1 MWAYPWNNIR
11 AILLHSVLVIDDELP
26 TVAEQGHGSLGIL
39 LAVQATK
46 LGQGDGLD
54 GGCIKL
60 CDIITG
66 RIVLLLMKRYL
77 HLFLE
82 VSVCSCELYREFS
95 DIKWNVVG
103 LLVWVNIVLVD
114 WNVVIVFS

>member
-1 MWAYPWNNIR
+1 MLI
-11 AILLHSVLVIDDELP
+11 IDNELP

-39 LAVQATK
+39 LVVQTTK
-46 LGQGDGLD
+46 LGQRDGLD
-54 GGCIKL
+54 GGSIKL

-66 RIVLLLMKRYL
+66 KITLLLIECYL

-82 VSVCSCELYREFS
+82 VSVGSCKLRREFS

-103 LLVWVNIVLVD
+103 LLVWVNIMLVD
-114 WNVVIVFS
+114 LNVVIVFS